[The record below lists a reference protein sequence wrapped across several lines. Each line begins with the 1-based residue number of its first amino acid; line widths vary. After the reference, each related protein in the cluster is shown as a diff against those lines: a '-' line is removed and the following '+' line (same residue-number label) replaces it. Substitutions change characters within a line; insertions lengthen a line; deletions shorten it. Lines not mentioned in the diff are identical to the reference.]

1 MRVDVLAGVE
11 RRRRWSAAEKMR
23 IVEETLQPDAKVM
36 EVAQRNQVSRS
47 LVFAWRR
54 MAGMGQLDVGEVAEA
69 GGYVVTCPALPG
81 LVTEG
86 DTLEEAKQMA
96 RDAIAAY
103 LEGLRELGRPIPPGE
118 EQSEESLREP
128 VTVTLPAA

>member
-1 MRVDVLAGVE
+1 MPGRKPIASVE
-11 RRRRWSAAEKMR
+11 LTYT
-23 IVEETLQPDAKVM
+23 VVFTPD
-36 EVAQRNQVSRS
+36 
-47 LVFAWRR
+47 
-54 MAGMGQLDVGEVAEA
+54 AEA

-86 DTLEEAKQMA
+86 ETLEDAKRMA
-96 RDAIAAY
+96 RDAIAVY

-118 EQSEESLREP
+118 ERSEESVREP

>member
-1 MRVDVLAGVE
+1 MRREERIATVE
-11 RRRRWSAAEKMR
+11 RTYT
-23 IVEETLQPDAKVM
+23 VVLTPD
-36 EVAQRNQVSRS
+36 R
-47 LVFAWRR
+47 
-54 MAGMGQLDVGEVAEA
+54 EA

-86 DTLEEAKQMA
+86 DTLEEARQMA
-96 RDAIAAY
+96 RDAIAGY

-118 EQSEESLREP
+118 DQSDAAVRES